1 MLAFWICRLVI
12 CALAT
17 PERSGEI
24 TAYSYSNCFSLS
36 APNIQNELGKQLLCS
51 LLPLFVS
58 TADVTEAVFFFVF
71 FFALSLS
78 QFFERQQDDG
88 YSCALCGAMIH
99 PTTPEN
105 N

>member
-51 LLPLFVS
+51 LLPLFVW
-58 TADVTEAVFFFVF
+58 TADVTEAVFFLCF
-71 FFALSLS
+71 FLLCLSPSFLKDSRMMDIHVPCAAL
-78 QFFERQQDDG
+78 
-88 YSCALCGAMIH
+88 
-99 PTTPEN
+99 
-105 N
+105 